1 MSVLNDVL
9 TLAKAGYKAS
19 EIRDLLKEQPEP
31 KPEPLPDPKPEP
43 LPEPIQEVKPE
54 DSKPKIAEDVPTPA
68 KATEQQT
75 ETVESEKIK
84 ELENKIE
91 TLQKQNQ
98 SKDISGQVPDPQK
111 ELDDIVRSFM

>member
-1 MSVLNDVL
+1 MSILNDVL

-19 EIRDLLKEQPEP
+19 EIRDLLKEQPDP
-31 KPEPLPDPKPEP
+31 QPEATPA
-43 LPEPIQEVKPE
+43 PIQEVKPE
-54 DSKPKIAEDVPTPA
+54 DPKPEIVEDVPTPA

-98 SKDISGQVPDPQK
+98 SKDISGQVPDLQK

>member
-31 KPEPLPDPKPEP
+31 EPVKAPD
-43 LPEPIQEVKPE
+43 PIQEVKPDEPKPEIIE
-54 DSKPKIAEDVPTPA
+54 DTPTPA
-68 KATEQQT
+68 KETVQQA
-75 ETVESEKIK
+75 EIVESEKIK

-98 SKDISGQVPDPQK
+98 SKDISGNVPDPQK

>member
-1 MSVLNDVL
+1 MSILNDVL

-31 KPEPLPDPKPEP
+31 EPVP
-43 LPEPIQEVKPE
+43 LPESIQEVKPE
-54 DSKPKIAEDVPTPA
+54 DLKPEIAEDVPTPA

>member
-1 MSVLNDVL
+1 MSVLSDVL

-31 KPEPLPDPKPEP
+31 QPEETPAP
-43 LPEPIQEVKPE
+43 PIQEVKPE
-54 DSKPKIAEDVPTPA
+54 DPKPKIVEDVPTPA

-75 ETVESEKIK
+75 ETLESEKIK
-84 ELENKIE
+84 ELESKIE

>member
-1 MSVLNDVL
+1 MSVLSDVL

-31 KPEPLPDPKPEP
+31 QPEPQPEVTP
-43 LPEPIQEVKPE
+43 APPIQEVKPE
-54 DSKPKIAEDVPTPA
+54 DPKPEIVEDVPTPA

-75 ETVESEKIK
+75 ETMESEKIK
-84 ELENKIE
+84 ELETKIE

-98 SKDISGQVPDPQK
+98 FKDISGQVPDPQK